1 MVQSC
6 SLGGHSIVWSPTGQP
21 PTSCS
26 LIQVTSV
33 LPRRRQ
39 SSWPEMYDLGFRP
52 PWRYGCEHSKV
63 VLAQDQVRVF
73 WARGPLRPAACLPI
87 SPACLPCQK
96 LGLTFSPTST
106 TGAQGTSL
114 GGQGASAT
122 GMLHGLGQLPTL
134 KTPTPGRVQ
143 VLTLVFTLVPYPL
156 SELGQS
162 RAPKHF
168 ELLNVPRSSI
178 GARLGEGLPSWGVR
192 PSASHSQPVHE
203 NEHHPAC
210 GIGHLVD

>member
-1 MVQSC
+1 M
-6 SLGGHSIVWSPTGQP
+6 GGHFIAWSPTGQT

-26 LIQVTSV
+26 LIQVTPV
-33 LPRRRQ
+33 LPRRHQ
-39 SSWPEMYDLGFRP
+39 SSWPEIYDLGFCP
-52 PWRYGCEHSKV
+52 PWRYGCKHSKV
-63 VLAQDQVRVF
+63 VLDQDQVRVF
-73 WARGPLRPAACLPI
+73 CCLP
-87 SPACLPCQK
+87 AHLTCLPS
-96 LGLTFSPTST
+96 LSEAGSDFFSNQPSTWYT

-122 GMLHGLGQLPTL
+122 GMLHGLRQLPTL

-156 SELGQS
+156 SELWQS
-162 RAPKHF
+162 RAPKHS
-168 ELLNVPRSSI
+168 ELLNVPWSSI